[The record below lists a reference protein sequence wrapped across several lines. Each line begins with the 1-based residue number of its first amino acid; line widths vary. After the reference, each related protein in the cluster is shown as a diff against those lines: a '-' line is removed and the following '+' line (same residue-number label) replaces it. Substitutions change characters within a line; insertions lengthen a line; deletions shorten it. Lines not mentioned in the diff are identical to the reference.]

1 MQEELNL
8 TSEDL
13 VTEVTKKGITK
24 WNLNRGD
31 AQCLAYAT
39 HVLWNMDSI
48 ECCGMVFD
56 QETIRHYLMDRFNP
70 ESFKMAVRYV
80 NAGPGSG
87 RSYWVAATIFL
98 FLAYDDVLKKHFQP
112 CEQKEEPLRYTIDT
126 FLSGVKIRYHG
137 KTVAA
142 KRRFQITKKT
152 DSATPDQDFG
162 NTCRDKRDIRGRA
175 FIVPNAAFQMDLTG
189 GEIIVY
195 SYLLYCEDRKTFT
208 CYPSYETIGGAVG
221 MSKNT
226 VRKYVRM
233 LEQKGLIETSPTTVV
248 TKKGEIHNGS
258 LKYHIRPIA
267 EAEEGFDRRQM
278 KRLQAEAARER
289 VRKALG
295 SQDEKH
301 GNSPENGPK

>member
-1 MQEELNL
+1 MQAESNL
-8 TSEDL
+8 TTEDL
-13 VTEVTKKGITK
+13 VTEDTKKGITT
-24 WNLNRGD
+24 WDLNRGD
-31 AQCLAYAT
+31 AQCLSYAS
-39 HVLWNMDSI
+39 HILWNMDSI

-56 QETIRHYLMDRFNP
+56 QEMIRHYLMDRFNP
-70 ESFKMAVRYV
+70 EFFKMAVRYV

-98 FLAYDDVLKKHFQP
+98 FLVYDDVLKKHFQL
-112 CEQKEEPLRYTIDT
+112 CEQKEEPLQYTIDT
-126 FLSGVKIRYHG
+126 FLSDVKIRYHG
-137 KTVAA
+137 KTIAV
-142 KRRFQITKKT
+142 KRRSHITEKP
-152 DSATPDQDFG
+152 DSAALDQDFW
-162 NTCRDKRDIRGRA
+162 NVCRDKHDVRGRA
-175 FIVPNAAFQMDLTG
+175 FIVPNAVFQMDLSG

-248 TKKGEIHNGS
+248 TKKGEVHNGS

-278 KRLQAEAARER
+278 KRLQEEAARER

>member
-1 MQEELNL
+1 MQTENNL
-8 TSEDL
+8 T
-13 VTEVTKKGITK
+13 TKKLMTDAKNEMIAK
-24 WNLNRGD
+24 WHLTVFD
-31 AQCLAYAT
+31 MMCLEKASNI
-39 HVLWNMDSI
+39 LWNMDSI
-48 ECCGMVFD
+48 ECYGMYFNR
-56 QETIRHYLMDRFNP
+56 ETIRQYFLDRINP
-70 ESFKMAVRYV
+70 EYFPKAVKYV
-80 NAGPGSG
+80 GDLPESKK
-87 RSYWVAATIFL
+87 SYWVAAAIFM
-98 FLAYDDVLKKHFQP
+98 FLVYDDVLKKHFQSG
-112 CEQKEEPLRYTIDT
+112 ELKEENLRYVLYS
-126 FLSGVKIRYHG
+126 FLSNVTMRY
-137 KTVAA
+137 KEVTIAT
-142 KRRFQITKKT
+142 KLRFHFTEKT
-152 DSATPDQDFG
+152 DDSALDQVFW
-162 NTCRDKRDIRGRA
+162 NACREKNEIRGRA
-175 FIVPNAAFQMDLTG
+175 FIVPNAVFQMDLTG

-248 TKKGEIHNGS
+248 TKKGEVHNGS

>member
-8 TSEDL
+8 TTENL
-13 VTEVTKKGITK
+13 MTEVVQKAVIT
-24 WNLNRGD
+24 WDLNRGD

-39 HVLWNMDSI
+39 HFLWNMDSI
-48 ECCGMVFD
+48 ECYGRYFD
-56 QETIRHYLMDRFNP
+56 QEAIRQCFLDRIKPEYLQKAIKYANT
-70 ESFKMAVRYV
+70 A
-80 NAGPGSG
+80 PGRG
-87 RSYWVAATIFL
+87 RSYWVAAAIFM
-98 FLAYDDVLKKHFQP
+98 FLVYDDVLEKHFQSG
-112 CEQKEEPLRYTIDT
+112 ELKEENLRYMLYS
-126 FLSGVKIRYHG
+126 FLSNVTMRY
-137 KTVAA
+137 KEVTIAT
-142 KRRFQITKKT
+142 KLRFHFTEKT
-152 DSATPDQDFG
+152 DDSALDQVFW
-162 NTCRDKRDIRGRA
+162 NACREKNEIRGRA
-175 FIVPNAAFQMDLTG
+175 FIVPNAVFQMDLTG

-248 TKKGEIHNGS
+248 TKKGEVHNGS

-278 KRLQAEAARER
+278 KQLQAEAARER

-301 GNSPENGPK
+301 ENSPENGPQ

>member
-8 TSEDL
+8 TTEDL
-13 VTEVTKKGITK
+13 MTEVVKKAVTT
-24 WNLNRGD
+24 WDLNRGD
-31 AQCLAYAT
+31 AQCLSYAS
-39 HVLWNMDSI
+39 HILWNMNSI
-48 ECCGMVFD
+48 ECYGMYFD
-56 QETIRHYLMDRFNP
+56 RKTIRQYLLDRIKP
-70 ESFKMAVRYV
+70 EYFRKAIQYV
-80 NAGPGSG
+80 HTRSGIG

-98 FLAYDDVLKKHFQP
+98 FLVYDDVLKKHFQL
-112 CEQKEEPLRYTIDT
+112 CEQKEKPLQYTIDT
-126 FLSGVKIRYHG
+126 FLSNVKIRYHG

-142 KRRFQITKKT
+142 KRRFRITEKP
-152 DSATPDQDFG
+152 DSDAPDQNFW
-162 NTCRDKRDIRGRA
+162 NVCRDKHDVRGRA
-175 FIVPNAAFQMDLTG
+175 FIVPNSVFQMDLTG

-248 TKKGEIHNGS
+248 TKKGEVHNGS
-258 LKYHIRPIA
+258 LKYHIRPIV

-295 SQDEKH
+295 SQAEMH
-301 GNSPENGPK
+301 ENDPK

>member
-8 TSEDL
+8 TTENL
-13 VTEVTKKGITK
+13 MTEVVQKAVIT
-24 WNLNRGD
+24 WDLNRGD
-31 AQCLAYAT
+31 AQCLAYAS

-56 QETIRHYLMDRFNP
+56 QETIRHYLMDRFKP
-70 ESFKMAVRYV
+70 EFFKMAVGYV
-80 NAGPGSG
+80 SAGPGSG

-98 FLAYDDVLKKHFQP
+98 FLVYDDVLKKHFQS

-142 KRRFQITKKT
+142 KRRFRITEKP
-152 DSATPDQDFG
+152 DSAAPDQNFW
-162 NTCRDKRDIRGRA
+162 NVCRDKHDVRGRA
-175 FIVPNAAFQMDLTG
+175 FIVPNSVFQMDLTG

-248 TKKGEIHNGS
+248 TKKGEVHNGS

-267 EAEEGFDRRQM
+267 EAEEGFDHRQM
-278 KRLQAEAARER
+278 KQLQAEVARER

-295 SQDEKH
+295 SQAEMHKND
-301 GNSPENGPK
+301 PK